1 MSQPENSLT
10 GVEDVSTEKTM
21 DEKQSRRR
29 RKSKPEVEEV
39 EEVVEDEVE
48 EDDEERGLTERKGR
62 PTRGRRAL
70 VEEVETGNFIT
81 RPLRR
86 TATFIQDVRS
96 ELGKVTWPTRQ
107 ETFDLTR
114 IVLVTTILSAITLGI
129 IAAIF
134 TELIRLG
141 LDIPAILIVVVVLA
155 VAVAVYYI
163 RASNRTSRY

>member
-1 MSQPENSLT
+1 
-10 GVEDVSTEKTM
+10 VSTEKTM

-29 RKSKPEVEEV
+29 RKTKPDVEEV
-39 EEVVEDEVE
+39 EEIVEDEVEE
-48 EDDEERGLTERKGR
+48 EDDEERGLSERKGR
-62 PTRGRRAL
+62 PTRGRRAQ

-81 RPLRR
+81 RPLYR
-86 TATFIQDVRS
+86 AGTFLQDVRS

-129 IAAIF
+129 IAALF

-141 LDIPAILIVVVVLA
+141 LEVPAVLIVVVVLA
-155 VAVAVYYI
+155 VAAAVYYI
-163 RASNRTSRY
+163 RASNRTSGY

>member
-1 MSQPENSLT
+1 M
-10 GVEDVSTEKTM
+10 STEKTM

-29 RKSKPEVEEV
+29 RKTKP
-39 EEVVEDEVE
+39 D
-48 EDDEERGLTERKGR
+48 
-62 PTRGRRAL
+62 

-81 RPLRR
+81 RPLYR
-86 TATFIQDVRS
+86 AGTFLQDVRS

-129 IAAIF
+129 IAALF

-141 LDIPAILIVVVVLA
+141 LEVPAVLIVVVVLA
-155 VAVAVYYI
+155 VAAAVYYI
-163 RASNRTSRY
+163 RASNRTSGY